1 MGCLRV
7 ALFVSKRKKG
17 GNVMKK
23 IIFLQALILTSLIV
37 ANPAFAQSAD
47 VSKIQSFIQNIIQ
60 IFVTLS
66 GLIATGF
73 FVWGGVRY
81 ITSSGNPEALDGAK
95 KTIFYSSVGL
105 AIVLGAFVLSNI
117 VTSVSTTAF
126 GAAQ

>member
-1 MGCLRV
+1 
-7 ALFVSKRKKG
+7 
-17 GNVMKK
+17 MKK
-23 IIFLQALILTSLIV
+23 AIFIQAFILTGLVV
-37 ANPAFAQSAD
+37 ATPVFAQSAD
-47 VSKIQSFIQNIIQ
+47 VSKIQNFIQNIIQ

-95 KTIFYSSVGL
+95 KTILYSSIGL